1 MILEEP
7 GISMPIEVEHATGEG
22 GVFLVGTP
30 NVGKSS
36 LFNLLGDAYV
46 VVSNYPGTTVG
57 VTHASLYLG
66 EGKGKIPISDPPGLY
81 SLIPMTEEERVAR
94 DALFASHASCVVHVL
109 DAKNLDRQLP
119 LTLQL
124 REAGLPL
131 VLALNMWDEAQ
142 HMGLEIDTGKLSQ
155 RLGVPVVLC
164 SARTKEGI
172 EELKKTIE
180 QVHSYGTPPPFSL
193 PWSTEISDLRTQV
206 AVEVS
211 KARASEEL
219 HLPARL
225 TTDEAARFVLEGD
238 EVFRE
243 ACGIPAGFVDTLRED
258 YRTREGHRLSFD
270 TACFLRDQTDEFL
283 ADAWTHPDE
292 KRHGFGEKLS
302 RVLINPWSGIPILMV
317 VLYLG
322 FYQFV
327 GVLGAGT
334 VVGWIENDFFGAIV
348 NPWLNGLFETY
359 VGSEAIRELFV
370 GDYGVLTLGITY
382 AIGLVLPIVFFFF
395 LVFSLVEDSGYF
407 PRFAMLVDRVFKKM
421 GLNGRAV
428 IPMVLGF
435 GCDTMATITTRTLET
450 KRERILATLLLA
462 LAIPCSAQLAIIMA
476 ILGSF
481 GIGVW
486 LSYMGILMGVLLLV
500 GWLGSKLLPGEAA
513 TFYMELPPLRMPR
526 ASNVLMKSFAR
537 MRWYFKEVL
546 PLFLIASVVLWGL
559 DQTGGI
565 GMLERGMEPILAFI
579 GLPVQTSESFVIGF
593 FRRDFGAAGLFKLHL
608 EGMATGNPVLTAQQ
622 VFTAAVTL
630 TLFVPCIAQFMVML
644 KERGPKVA
652 LGTTLFVTGFA
663 VATGAIVHRVLLFT
677 GWLA

>member
-1 MILEEP
+1 
-7 GISMPIEVEHATGEG
+7 MPIEVEHATGEG

-36 LFNLLGDAYV
+36 LFNVLGDSYV

-57 VTHASLYLG
+57 VTHASLHLSK
-66 EGKGKIPISDPPGLY
+66 GKKKIPISDPPGLY
-81 SLIPMTEEERVAR
+81 SLVPMTEEERVAR
-94 DALFASHASCVVHVL
+94 DALFASGASCVVQVL

-142 HMGLEIDTGKLSQ
+142 RMGLKIDKQLLSE

-172 EELKKTIE
+172 PELRATIE
-180 QVHSYGTPPPFSL
+180 AMHESQGPGEFSL
-193 PWSTEISDLRTQV
+193 PWPTEILDLRDRV
-206 AVEVS
+206 ASAIS
-211 KARASEEL
+211 KARATEQVK
-219 HLPARL
+219 LPANL
-225 TTDEAARFVLEGD
+225 TTDEAALFVLEGD
-238 EVFRE
+238 EIFSK
-243 ACGIPAGFVDTLRED
+243 ACGLDTAFVDGLREE
-258 YRTREGHRLSFD
+258 YRSREGHRLSFD
-270 TACFLRDQTDEFL
+270 TACFLRNRTNEYL
-283 ADAWTHPDE
+283 RGCWTHPE
-292 KRHGFGEKLS
+292 ERRNGFAEKLS
-302 RVLINPWSGIPILMV
+302 RALINPWSGVPILLA
-317 VLYLG
+317 VLYVG

-327 GVLGAGT
+327 GVLGAGI
-334 VVGWIENDFFGAIV
+334 VVGWIEKDFFGGFV
-348 NPWLNGLFETY
+348 NPPLNELFTNY
-359 VGSEAIRELFV
+359 IGNQSIRELFV

-407 PRFAMLVDRVFKKM
+407 PRFAMLVDRIFKKM

-428 IPMVLGF
+428 IPIVLGF

-462 LAIPCSAQLAIIMA
+462 LAIPCSAQLGLILGM
-476 ILGSF
+476 LGSF
-481 GIGVW
+481 GFSVW
-486 LSYMGILMGVLLLV
+486 MSYLGILMGVLLLV
-500 GWLGSKLLPGEAA
+500 GWLGSKFLPGEEAS
-513 TFYMELPPLRMPR
+513 FYMELPPLRLPR
-526 ASNVLMKSFAR
+526 AGNVLMKSFAR

-546 PLFLIASVVLWGL
+546 PLFLIASVLLWGL

-565 GMLERGMEPILAFI
+565 IWLQNAMEPALALI
-579 GLPVQTSESFVIGF
+579 GLPIEAAESFVIGF
-593 FRRDFGAAGLFKLHL
+593 FRRDFGAAGLFQLHM
-608 EGMATGNPVLTAQQ
+608 EGVATGQPVLSPRQI
-622 VFTAAVTL
+622 FTACVTL

-652 LGTTLFVTGFA
+652 LGTTLFVTIFA
-663 VATGAIVHRVLLFT
+663 IATGAIVNQVLLLT

>member
-1 MILEEP
+1 MTLESP
-7 GISMPIEVEHATGEG
+7 GMSMPIEIEQATGEG

-36 LFNLLGDAYV
+36 LFNVLSDSYV
-46 VVSNYPGTTVG
+46 IVSNYPGTTVG
-57 VTHASLYLG
+57 VTHASFHL
-66 EGKGKIPISDPPGLY
+66 EGNKGKVPISDPPGLY

-109 DAKNLDRQLP
+109 DAKNLDRHLP
-119 LTLQL
+119 LALQL

-142 HMGLEIDTGKLSQ
+142 RMGLEIDTQQLSK

-164 SARTKEGI
+164 SALTKEGI
-172 EELKKTIE
+172 EELRDTIE
-180 QVHSYGTPPPFSL
+180 KVHGNGKPSPFSL
-193 PWSTEISDLRTQV
+193 PWSAEIREFRSRV
-206 AVEVS
+206 ATRIA
-211 KARASEEL
+211 KARADEEVK
-219 HLPARL
+219 LPSRL
-225 TTDEAARFVLEGD
+225 TTDQAAFFVLEGD
-238 EVFRE
+238 EIFRE
-243 ACGIPAGFVDTLRED
+243 ACGLSAGFVDDLREE
-258 YRTREGHRLSFD
+258 YRGQEGHRIAFD
-270 TACFLRDQTDEFL
+270 TACFLRDRTDEFL
-283 ADAWTHPDE
+283 DGAWTHPEE
-292 KRHGFGEKLS
+292 KRNGFAEKLS

-348 NPWLNGLFETY
+348 NPRLNSLFESY
-359 VGSEAIRELFV
+359 VSSEAIRELFV

-450 KRERILATLLLA
+450 RRERVLATLLLA

-476 ILGSF
+476 ILGSL
-481 GIGVW
+481 GITVW
-486 LSYMGILMGVLLLV
+486 LSYMAILMGVLLLV

-513 TFYMELPPLRMPR
+513 TFYMELPPLRLPR
-526 ASNVLMKSFAR
+526 ARNVFMKSVSR

-546 PLFLIASVVLWGL
+546 PLFLIASVILWAL

-565 GMLERGMEPILAFI
+565 DILERGMEPILAFI
-579 GLPVQTSESFVIGF
+579 GLPVAAAQSFVIGF
-593 FRRDFGAAGLFKLHL
+593 FRRDFGAAWLFQLHL
-608 EGMATGNPVLTAQQ
+608 EGIATGHPVLSAQQ

-652 LGTTLFVTGFA
+652 LGTTLFVTLFA
-663 VATGAIVHRVLLFT
+663 VSTGAIVHRVLLFT